1 MRTLMRWLSPVI
13 FWIAF
18 GIFRSPVLKRARW
31 RHQLAMKLFRV
42 AAESGSVRA
51 LSVYGHLLH
60 FRGEDVSSRIQ
71 GAIYL
76 QRAAEQGE
84 LKALYQMGRIHESGY
99 EHYFTVKPAESLA
112 CYRAAAEQGHPLAL
126 KRMRAV
132 YEEGGLGETADEV
145 KAEHWRTLQ
154 ESNSSAR

>member
-1 MRTLMRWLSPVI
+1 MRTLTRWLSPVI
-13 FWIAF
+13 FWIANAV
-18 GIFRSPVLKRARW
+18 FRSPLFKTSRW

-51 LSVYGHLLH
+51 LSMYGHLLH

-71 GAIYL
+71 GGIYL
-76 QRAAEQGE
+76 QRAAEKGDI
-84 LKALYQMGRIHESGY
+84 KALYQMGRIHESGF
-99 EHYFTVKPAESLA
+99 EHYFTVKPAQSLA

-132 YEEGGLGETADEV
+132 YEEGGLGEAPDRAE
-145 KAEHWRTLQ
+145 AEHWRQLQ
-154 ESNSSAR
+154 EQHSPA

>member
-1 MRTLMRWLSPVI
+1 MRSLMRWLSPVI

-18 GIFRSPVLKRARW
+18 AIFRSPVLKRARW
-31 RHQLAMKLFRV
+31 RHQLAMKLFRM

-76 QRAAEQGE
+76 QRAADQGDS
-84 LKALYQMGRIHESGY
+84 KALYQMGRIHESGF
-99 EHYFTVKPAESLA
+99 EHYFSVKPVESLA
-112 CYRAAAEQGHPLAL
+112 CYRSAAELGHPLAL
-126 KRMRAV
+126 KRMCAV
-132 YEEGGLGETADEV
+132 YEEGGLGEVADQ
-145 KAEHWRTLQ
+145 AQADHWRALQ
-154 ESNSSAR
+154 KRNSPA

>member
-1 MRTLMRWLSPVI
+1 MRTLMQWLSPVI

-18 GIFRSPVLKRARW
+18 AIFRSPVFKRARW
-31 RHQLAMKLFRV
+31 RHTLAMKLFRV

-71 GAIYL
+71 GGIYL
-76 QRAAEQGE
+76 QRAAEKGD
-84 LKALYQMGRIHESGY
+84 LKALYQMGRIHESGF
-99 EHYFTVKPAESLA
+99 EHYFPVKPADSLA

-126 KRMRAV
+126 KRMCAV
-132 YEEGGLGETADEV
+132 YEEGGLGEAADSA
-145 KAEHWRTLQ
+145 KAEHWRALQ
-154 ESNSSAR
+154 EHSSPA